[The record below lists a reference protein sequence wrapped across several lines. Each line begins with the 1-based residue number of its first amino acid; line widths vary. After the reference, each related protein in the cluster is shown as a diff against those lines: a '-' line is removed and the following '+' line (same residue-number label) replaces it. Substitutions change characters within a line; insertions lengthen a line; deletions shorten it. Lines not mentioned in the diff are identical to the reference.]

1 MNQIPDVS
9 TLSAD
14 DYPNIEAVQVDSA
27 YWDEQQHAK
36 AQEQAVLIDD
46 EAIRKTI
53 LDAVSMAAQG

>member
-1 MNQIPDVS
+1 M
-9 TLSAD
+9 
-14 DYPNIEAVQVDSA
+14 DSA

>member
-27 YWDEQQHAK
+27 YWDEQQHANPHSHF
-36 AQEQAVLIDD
+36 QGPG
-46 EAIRKTI
+46 TGC
-53 LDAVSMAAQG
+53 LDR

>member
-1 MNQIPDVS
+1 MPTPIPIS
-9 TLSAD
+9 
-14 DYPNIEAVQVDSA
+14 
-27 YWDEQQHAK
+27 K